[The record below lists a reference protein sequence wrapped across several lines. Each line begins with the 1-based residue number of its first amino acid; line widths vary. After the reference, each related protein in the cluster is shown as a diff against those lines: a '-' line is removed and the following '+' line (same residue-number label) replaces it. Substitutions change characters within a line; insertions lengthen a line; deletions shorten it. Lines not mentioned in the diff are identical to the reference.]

1 VNCDL
6 GKLIFGKLF
15 GRVTSAL
22 PPGQFPRRFSFAH
35 QRMHRAR
42 GGLAPS
48 LISHSHIPSSVSR
61 QLRER
66 SALSSKKVT
75 KKRKRALIDSA
86 RTLLDTAA
94 FRQTKSTPSKFH
106 RSTELR
112 LVTSILE
119 EWSLPTAVE
128 RGLQGVV
135 PSMTSNLEECASKL
149 PSGVGP
155 GALVEIRL

>member
-1 VNCDL
+1 V
-6 GKLIFGKLF
+6 I
-15 GRVTSAL
+15 SAL
-22 PPGQFPRRFSFAH
+22 PPGQFPRFSFAH

-48 LISHSHIPSSVSR
+48 LISHSHTPSSVSR

-66 SALSSKKVT
+66 ATSSSKKVI
-75 KKRKRALIDSA
+75 KKTKRAWIASA
-86 RTLLDTAA
+86 KTLLDTAA
-94 FRQTKSTPSKFH
+94 FRRPGPTPSKFQ

-112 LVTSILE
+112 LVNSILDK
-119 EWSLPTAVE
+119 WSLPTAAE

-135 PSMTSNLEECASKL
+135 PSITSDLEDCASEL

-155 GALVEIRL
+155 GTLVEIRL